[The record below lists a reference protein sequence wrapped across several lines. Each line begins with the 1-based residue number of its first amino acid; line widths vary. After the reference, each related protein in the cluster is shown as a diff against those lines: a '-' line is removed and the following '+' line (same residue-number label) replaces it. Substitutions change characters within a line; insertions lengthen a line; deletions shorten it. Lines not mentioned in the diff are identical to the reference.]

1 MRDGPGRRAVKAAAR
16 GAFTSDLKIR
26 RALGRRNL
34 SRFALTGSCEG
45 CGRCCE
51 EPTMAVGRAIR
62 SLPTLR
68 RAFLAWQRRV
78 NGFEFVREERGA
90 FVFTCTHYDPETR
103 SCDSYDSRPAIC
115 RDYPQGLLDQPWPE
129 LFPECTYKLVVR
141 DAARLLDGLA
151 SADLTEEQRTRLEER
166 LRLK

>member
-1 MRDGPGRRAVKAAAR
+1 
-16 GAFTSDLKIR
+16 
-26 RALGRRNL
+26 
-34 SRFALTGSCEG
+34 
-45 CGRCCE
+45 
-51 EPTMAVGRAIR
+51 MAVGRAIR
-62 SLPTLR
+62 ALPTLR

-78 NGFEFVREERGA
+78 NGFEFVREEHGA

-151 SADLTEEQRTRLEER
+151 SADLTDEQRARLEER